1 MKLKILK
8 NFRVGSVSDPKRMIK
23 GNVIESDSI
32 TEFTPERIE
41 KWIKMGWVEKVT
53 FP

>member
-8 NFRVGSVSDPKRMIK
+8 NFRVGSASDPK
-23 GNVIESDSI
+23 
-32 TEFTPERIE
+32 RIE

>member
-8 NFRVGSVSDPKRMIK
+8 NFGFGSVSNPKRMIA
-23 GNVIESDSI
+23 GNIVESDSV

-41 KWIKMGWVEKVT
+41 QWIKMRWVE
-53 FP
+53 PYSE